1 METKEINSYKDLIVW
16 EKSMKLVKS
25 VYEITANF
33 PKEEIYG
40 LSSQMKRSA
49 VSIPSNIAEGK
60 RRGTRKDY
68 RQFLIIAYGS
78 GAELET
84 QIEIAKMLAL
94 GKNANYDTIDKALEE
109 VMKMLNKLISSLQP
123 TT

>member
-1 METKEINSYKDLIVW
+1 METKGINSYKDLIVW
-16 EKSMKLVKS
+16 QKSMELVKS
-25 VYEITANF
+25 VYELTTNF

-40 LSSQMKRSA
+40 LTSQIKRSA

-68 RQFLIIAYGS
+68 RQFLIVEYGS

-84 QIEIAKMLAL
+84 QIEIAKMLQF
-94 GKNANYDTIDKALEE
+94 GKNLNYDTIDKLIEE

-123 TT
+123 TA

>member
-68 RQFLIIAYGS
+68 RQFLVIAYGS

-94 GKNANYDTIDKALEE
+94 GKNINYDTIDKALEE

>member
-1 METKEINSYKDLIVW
+1 MQTKEINSYKDLIVW
-16 EKSMKLVKS
+16 QKSMELVKS
-25 VYEITANF
+25 IYELTTFF

-68 RQFLIIAYGS
+68 RQFLLIAYGS

-84 QIEIAKMLAL
+84 QIKIAEMLVL
-94 GKNANYDTIDKALEE
+94 GKNANYDTINKSPEE